1 LPENIRKHCTEFNR
15 LSRSARTLAAQAKHN
30 FKKGVAKW
38 RFKPLSGL
46 QLSDTQG
53 PAGNVLVEHC
63 MYSHKWFI
71 SFIKILIIANGTIRE
86 IGMDGEIGIGMGT
99 EEMVVAATT
108 EDGNF

>member
-1 LPENIRKHCTEFNR
+1 
-15 LSRSARTLAAQAKHN
+15 
-30 FKKGVAKW
+30 
-38 RFKPLSGL
+38 
-46 QLSDTQG
+46 
-53 PAGNVLVEHC
+53 